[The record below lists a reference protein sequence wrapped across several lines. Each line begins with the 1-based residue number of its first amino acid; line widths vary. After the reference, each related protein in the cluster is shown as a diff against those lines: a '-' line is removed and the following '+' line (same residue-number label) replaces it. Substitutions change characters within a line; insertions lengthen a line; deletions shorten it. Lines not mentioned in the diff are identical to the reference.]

1 MKKTLI
7 ALTALVAATVGF
19 QAQAEAGHYRN
30 NNSGVQFE
38 LQFGNGSGITIGNG
52 FTRVHQPYGYNSRR
66 HRPNV
71 DRYGYKKPNKYNRG
85 YGYQRPYVC
94 NIAGKRAVRRSLRAR
109 GFYDI
114 RRIRQIGKI
123 YKAKATSPRGYR
135 VKLKVNG
142 CNLRIVKRKI
152 IRNYS
157 PGYSPGYSYGNAWR
171 TYW

>member
-7 ALTALVAATVGF
+7 ALTALIAATVGF
-19 QAQAEAGHYRN
+19 QSQAEAGHYHN
-30 NNSGVQFE
+30 KKSGVQFE

-52 FTRVHQPYGYNSRR
+52 FTRVHRPYGY
-66 HRPNV
+66 
-71 DRYGYKKPNKYNRG
+71 YKKRYNHNRG
-85 YGYQRPYVC
+85 YGYRRPYIC

-123 YKAKATSPRGYR
+123 YKARATSPRGYR

-157 PGYSPGYSYGNAWR
+157 PGYSYGPAWR